1 MGNQTINDS
10 NWYSWIRLML
20 ATNSATSNLNSS
32 KWENYIYI
40 YMLTRITVYEL
51 YLLTLLYMFIIECS
65 NLVNVHNIRSGFKWT
80 GLKMM

>member
-1 MGNQTINDS
+1 
-10 NWYSWIRLML
+10 ML

-65 NLVNVHNIRSGFKWT
+65 NLVNVHNIRSGFK
-80 GLKMM
+80 